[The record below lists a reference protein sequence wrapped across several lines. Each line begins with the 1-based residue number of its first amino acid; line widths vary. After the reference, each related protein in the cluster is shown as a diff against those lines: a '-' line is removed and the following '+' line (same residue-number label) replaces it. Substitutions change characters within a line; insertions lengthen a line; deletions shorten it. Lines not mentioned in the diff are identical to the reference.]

1 MENNIVLREITQC
14 EFETLGDAE
23 LIWYCIEPVIRD
35 IRGKNISVKLN
46 AYEGLT
52 EGQRTLLM
60 FQILYGHSSN
70 GVREFFYGSYY
81 LDKQGFWPQLKQAIA
96 SIGDTALLPLLDEIE
111 QAYAIVKH
119 NQDKLEQTNGEIE
132 SRIAYIDERLAKI
145 LPETVK
151 MTAAYIRRY
160 PNEFLEIR

>member
-1 MENNIVLREITQC
+1 MENNIVLREITQS
-14 EFETLGDAE
+14 EFETMGDAE
-23 LIWYCIEPVIRD
+23 LIWYCIESVILN
-35 IRGKNISVKLN
+35 IRGKNISVKLH

-52 EGQRTLLM
+52 EGQRVLLM

-96 SIGDTALLPLLDEIE
+96 TIGDTALLPLLGEIE
-111 QAYAIVKH
+111 QTYDMFKG
-119 NQDKLEQTNGEIE
+119 NSEQTNQQIE
-132 SRIAYIDERLAKI
+132 SRIAGIDECLAKA

-151 MTAAYIRRY
+151 LTAAYIRRY
-160 PNEFLEIR
+160 PNEFVVIR